1 MKKNKGHRKRERETC
16 NDAIY
21 ITEFGRR
28 LLALLPPPPAHIV
41 KTLEKADKEYWAKQE
56 GKL

>member
-1 MKKNKGHRKRERETC
+1 MKKNKGHRKKERETC

-28 LLALLPPPPAHIV
+28 LLALLPPTPPHI
-41 KTLEKADKEYWAKQE
+41 LETFKKADKEYWARQQQK
-56 GKL
+56 

>member
-1 MKKNKGHRKRERETC
+1 MKKNKGHRKKERETC

-28 LLALLPPPPAHIV
+28 LLALLPPIPPHI
-41 KTLEKADKEYWAKQE
+41 LETFKKADKEYWARQQQK
-56 GKL
+56 